1 MIQIIR
7 AYGKYV
13 RESPTPIEP
22 LGINLIY
29 AAEEVGDLAYMKIL
43 EDVKAQI
50 PEHFR
55 YYVVLNRPPL
65 GWSEGVGFI
74 ERQDI
79 VKRMF
84 FPPADGDLAVMCGP
98 PVFESAMRK
107 TLASLGFERHQWFS
121 FAEDDHVS
129 AHI

>member
-13 RESPTPIEP
+13 RENSTRVEHG
-22 LGINLIY
+22 GINLIY
-29 AAEEVGDLAYMKIL
+29 AAEEVGDLAYMQIL

-65 GWSEGVGFI
+65 GWTEGVGFI
-74 ERQDI
+74 EHQDI
-79 VKRMF
+79 MKRMF

-98 PVFESAMRK
+98 PIFESAMRK
-107 TLASLGFERHQWFS
+107 TLANLGFERHQWFS
-121 FAEDDHVS
+121 FAEDDRVS
-129 AHI
+129 AHN